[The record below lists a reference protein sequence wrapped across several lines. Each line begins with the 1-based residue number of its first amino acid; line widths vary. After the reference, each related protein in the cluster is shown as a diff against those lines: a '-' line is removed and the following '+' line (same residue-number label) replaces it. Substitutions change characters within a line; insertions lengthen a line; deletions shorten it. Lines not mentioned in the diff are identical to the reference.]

1 MLAYRYPLIARE
13 GWHWI
18 ALVATIALLLQWQL
32 GWFAL
37 PLWLP
42 VGLLL
47 FLFRDPP
54 RKVPASP
61 LGVVSPVDGRVLSVD
76 TAEDP
81 YLDRQAICITLQMR
95 KTDIFSVRSPMEGKV
110 LQQWI
115 GQHDTS
121 AIGARY
127 AQWIQSDE
135 EDDVL
140 LVIAPTVR
148 VVRPKCYLH
157 SGERVGQGQRCG
169 FIYFGGRVEI
179 WVPTGSRIDS
189 NVGDM
194 LQAGTDIIAT
204 LVHEKA
210 IPPRVPS
217 KVDSSGTVSGEY

>member
-18 ALVATIALLLQWQL
+18 ALAAAIALLLQWQL

-61 LGVVSPVDGRVLSVD
+61 LGVVSPVDGRVLSID
-76 TAEDP
+76 SAQDP
-81 YLDRQAICITLQMR
+81 YLQRQAICITLQMR

-115 GQHDTS
+115 GQCDIPAMGSH
-121 AIGARY
+121 Y
-127 AQWIQSDE
+127 AQWTQSDE

-140 LVIAPTVR
+140 LVIAPTIR
-148 VVRPKCYLH
+148 AVRPKCYVH
-157 SGERVGQGQRCG
+157 SGERIGQGQRCG

-179 WVPTGSRIDS
+179 WVPTGSRIDVG
-189 NVGDM
+189 VGDA

-204 LVHEKA
+204 LVHEKVV
-210 IPPRVPS
+210 PPKAVP
-217 KVDSSGTVSGEY
+217 KVDSGTVSGDH

>member
-1 MLAYRYPLIARE
+1 MLTYRYPLIARE

-18 ALVATIALLLQWQL
+18 ALAAAIALLLQWQL
-32 GWFAL
+32 GWFAV

-76 TAEDP
+76 TAQDP
-81 YLDRQAICITLQMR
+81 HLERQAICITLQMR

-115 GQHDTS
+115 GQDDTS
-121 AIGARY
+121 ASDLRY

-148 VVRPKCYLH
+148 AVRPKCYVH
-157 SGERVGQGQRCG
+157 SGERIGQGQRCG

-179 WVPTGSRIDS
+179 WVPVGSRIDV
-189 NVGDM
+189 NVGDV
-194 LQAGTDIIAT
+194 LQAGTGIIAT
-204 LVHEKA
+204 LVHEKVIA
-210 IPPRVPS
+210 PRVS
-217 KVDSSGTVSGEY
+217 STVDSVSGDH